1 MGKQWV
7 AAVVAALL
15 IGAFAPAPAQV
26 GSVAPVTP
34 SKSGMV
40 SYIQGAVYNDDA
52 LIPDPVVAQFPYI
65 KEGGSLRTAEGR
77 AEVVMNPGVMV
88 RVGENSA
95 LRMVTNRFIDTR
107 VELTQGAATVQ
118 LVEAEKD
125 NSFTLV
131 CKDATVSI
139 SKAGFYHFYVQPAA
153 IKVFSGEA
161 RVQMG
166 EQTIEVSAGKMLQ
179 FDGGNATVQKF
190 DKESTDSLDNWSG
203 RRGELVSAANA
214 SAARNCG
221 SGGYSNFQSLP
232 ASGYVS
238 STPCQGNWNWNPYY
252 SMWTYIPYMNR
263 YCDPFWGYCYYNP
276 LGAWNYYYQPRPI
289 ISNPGGGT
297 GTTVAR
303 GTTTTGGSSI
313 GTPLG
318 VGTRAASSAPSL
330 GGGSSSVASGA
341 SGTGAGAAG
350 AIGRGSAV
358 GAGGGGHK

>member
-1 MGKQWV
+1 MGKQWMAALA
-7 AAVVAALL
+7 AAVL
-15 IGAFAPAPAQV
+15 IGAFASASAQT

-52 LIPDPVVAQFPYI
+52 LIPDPIVAQFPYI

-95 LRMVTNRFIDTR
+95 LRMITNRFIDTR

-131 CKDATVSI
+131 CKDATVAI
-139 SKAGFYHFYVQPAA
+139 SKAGFYHFYAQPAA
-153 IKVFSGEA
+153 VKVFSGEA

-166 EQTIEVSAGKMLQ
+166 DQTIEVSAGKMLQ

-221 SGGYSNFQSLP
+221 NGGYANFQRVP
-232 ASGYVS
+232 TNGYIS

-252 SMWTYIPYMNR
+252 SMWTYIPFMNR

-276 LGAWNYYYQPRPI
+276 VGAWNYYYQPRPVYT
-289 ISNPGGGT
+289 NPGASGT
-297 GTTVAR
+297 PVAR
-303 GTTTTGGSSI
+303 GTTTTGGSS
-313 GTPLG
+313 TVTAVG
-318 VGTRAASSAPSL
+318 VGTRTVSSAPSF
-330 GGGSSSVASGA
+330 GGGSSVAASGS
-341 SGTGAGAAG
+341 SGNGAGAAA
-350 AIGRGSAV
+350 AIGRGSTVSA
-358 GAGGGGHK
+358 GGGHK